1 VRVDAYLEDREMRDR
16 FRSALEELL
25 GKYRELAKGEF
36 NNKLMFL
43 REAQQ
48 VAAEHKLDAKAKE
61 LLLFLAGIAYVFF
74 TPALAF
80 EFLYLSQVE
89 DN

>member
-1 VRVDAYLEDREMRDR
+1 LQVDAYLEEEMRTR
-16 FRSALEELL
+16 FRNALEELL

-36 NNKLMFL
+36 NNKLVFL
-43 REAQQ
+43 REA
-48 VAAEHKLDAKAKE
+48 VRTASEHKLDEKASA
-61 LLLFLAGIAYVFF
+61 LLIFLAGIAYVFF

-89 DN
+89 E